1 MSTGFRTIVHVD
13 MDAFFTSVEVLDH
26 PELRGKPVIV
36 GADPKAGHLRGVVS
50 AASYEAR
57 KAGVRSA
64 QPVSTAYKLCPDAI
78 FMPHRF
84 ERYRAVSDAVM
95 EVLAEFSDRLLRM
108 SIDEAVLD
116 CSESGKAY
124 GTWKNLGMAIKA
136 AVRSKIGLTCT
147 IGIAAGKTLAKMAT
161 EIKKPDGLTLVH
173 PGRERE
179 FLAPLPVEAIPGVG
193 PRARET
199 LNRLG
204 VRKISDLQSAQADQL
219 GAKLGKWAQ
228 RLLAIANGIDDD
240 EVETTHE
247 RKSFGEE
254 RTYQTDLATLA
265 EIRAALTEIA
275 DDLAR
280 RLNSKNTS
288 GRTIA
293 IKVRFADFH
302 TITRAQTIPVPAR
315 GSQALFETAWRLFSQ
330 NISEQNLARE
340 KVRLLGIQL
349 SNLYT
354 ARQGEQLWLF

>member
-26 PELRGKPVIV
+26 PELRGKPVVV
-36 GADPKAGHLRGVVS
+36 GADPRSGHLRGVVS

-57 KAGVRSA
+57 RFGVRSA
-64 QPVSTAYKLCPDAI
+64 QPVSTAYRLCPEAI

-124 GTWKNLGMAIKA
+124 GTWRNLGMAIKA

-147 IGIAAGKTLAKMAT
+147 IGIASGKTLAKMAT

-193 PRARET
+193 PRAKEA

-204 VRKISDLQSAQADQL
+204 LRKIAGLQIAETDHL
-219 GAKLGKWAQ
+219 VTELGKWAQ
-228 RLLAIANGIDDD
+228 RLIAIANGIDDD

-247 RKSFGEE
+247 RKSLGEE
-254 RTYQTDLATLA
+254 RTYQTDLSTLS
-265 EIRAALTEIA
+265 EVEAAFAEIA

-280 RLNSKNTS
+280 RLASKNIS

-315 GSQALFETAWRLFSQ
+315 ASETLLETAWGLFRK
-330 NISEQNLARE
+330 NISEAKVADE
-340 KVRLLGIQL
+340 KIRLLGVQL

-354 ARQGEQLWLF
+354 ARSGEQLWLF